1 MLTISQVLVALA
13 VFLLIMQF
21 LKLQRVRR
29 QLPPGPIPL
38 PIFGTLIQ
46 LNFQFNRDLLM
57 KVAKIH
63 GNIFTLWFGWAP
75 VIVLNG
81 YQAVKDGMTM
91 YPEDVSGRL
100 VSPFFRAMAKGK
112 GIMLATGHTWKQQR
126 RFALRTL
133 RNLGL
138 GKRGLEHRVQEEAHY
153 LVAFFASMKGKP
165 LDPSF
170 PLVHSVSNVICAVVF
185 GHRFSREDE
194 TFHELIRATEH
205 LFKFGGSFIHHLYE
219 IFPWLMCRL
228 PGPHKKALSCYEV
241 LSSFTRREIR
251 MHTER
256 GMPDEPQDFIDFYLA
271 HIEKSKDE
279 PRSTYNEDNMV
290 YSINDL
296 FLGGSET
303 TSTTL
308 IWGLLYMVANP
319 DVQEKVQRELDAV
332 LSPSQLI
339 CYEDRK
345 ELPYT
350 NAVVHE
356 IQRFSNIISVGMP
369 RVCVRNTTLL
379 GFPLKKGTI
388 VLPNIA
394 SSLYDPEQWETPRQ
408 FNPGHFLDKDGN
420 FVSQEAF
427 LPFSVGHRVCLGE
440 HLARTEL
447 FIFFASLLRAFT
459 FRLPEGVTKISTEPI
474 LGGTLQPHPYRLC
487 AIPR

>member
-1 MLTISQVLVALA
+1 CGLLTSITLAAVA
-13 VFLLIMQF
+13 VFLLITQF

-29 QLPPGPIPL
+29 QFPPGPVPL
-38 PIFGTLIQ
+38 PILGTLIQ
-46 LNFQFNRDLLM
+46 LKFQLNHTPYCLKL
-57 KVAKIH
+57 AKTH

-75 VIVLNG
+75 VVILNG
-81 YQAVKDGMTM
+81 FEAVKDGMTTH
-91 YPEDVSGRL
+91 PEDVSGRP
-100 VSPFFRAMAKGK
+100 VSPIALALMDA

-126 RFALRTL
+126 RFALKTL

-153 LVAFFASMKGKP
+153 LVDFFASMKGKP
-165 LDPSF
+165 VDPSF
-170 PLVHSVSNVICAVVF
+170 ALFHSVSNVICAVVY

-194 TFHELIRATEH
+194 SFHELIKATEH
-205 LFKFGGSFIHHLYE
+205 IFKFGGSFIHHVSE
-219 IFPWLMCRL
+219 
-228 PGPHKKALSCYEV
+228 LSVAFFWIRQRVIQE
-241 LSSFTRREIR
+241 LLGKSFR
-251 MHTER
+251 MN
-256 GMPDEPQDFIDFYLA
+256 
-271 HIEKSKDE
+271 E

-303 TSTTL
+303 SSTTL
-308 IWGLLYMVANP
+308 NWGLLYMII
-319 DVQEKVQRELDAV
+319 
-332 LSPSQLI
+332 LSQTSPI
-339 CYEDRK
+339 

-369 RVCVRNTTLL
+369 RMCVRNTTLL

-388 VLPNIA
+388 ILPNIA
-394 SSLYDPEQWETPRQ
+394 SSLYDPEHWETPRQ

-420 FVSQEAF
+420 FVAQEAF
-427 LPFSVGHRVCLGE
+427 LPFSMGHRVCLGE

-459 FRLPEGVTKISTEPI
+459 FRPPEGVTKINTEPR
-474 LGGTLQPHPYRLC
+474 LGGTLQPHPYRVC

>member
-1 MLTISQVLVALA
+1 MLSISEALVAVA
-13 VFLLIMQF
+13 VFLLITQF
-21 LKLQRVRR
+21 LKLQQVRR
-29 QLPPGPIPL
+29 RFPPGPVPL
-38 PIFGTLIQ
+38 PVLGTLIQ

-57 KVAKIH
+57 QLAKIH

-75 VIVLNG
+75 VVILNG
-81 YQAVKDGMTM
+81 FQAVKDGMTTH
-91 YPEDVSGRL
+91 PEDVSGRL

-138 GKRGLEHRVQEEAHY
+138 GKRGLEYRVQEEAHY
-153 LVAFFASMKGKP
+153 LVDFFASMKGKP
-165 LDPSF
+165 VNPSF

-194 TFHELIRATEH
+194 AFHELIKATEH

-219 IFPWLMCRL
+219 IFPWLMSRL
-228 PGPHKKALSCYEV
+228 PGPHKKALACYDV
-241 LSSFTRREIR
+241 LSNFTRREIR

-256 GMPDEPQDFIDFYLA
+256 GAPEEPQDFIDFYLD

-303 TSTTL
+303 SSTTL
-308 IWGLLYMVANP
+308 NWGLLYMVANP
-319 DVQEKVQRELDAV
+319 DIQEKVQKELDAV
-332 LSPSQLI
+332 LGPS
-339 CYEDRK
+339 
-345 ELPYT
+345 
-350 NAVVHE
+350 
-356 IQRFSNIISVGMP
+356 
-369 RVCVRNTTLL
+369 
-379 GFPLKKGTI
+379 KGTI

-420 FVSQEAF
+420 FVAQEAF
-427 LPFSVGHRVCLGE
+427 LPFSIGHRVCLGE

-459 FRLPEGVTKISTEPI
+459 FRLPEGVTQVSTEPVM
-474 LGGTLQPHPYRLC
+474 GGTLQPHPYRLC